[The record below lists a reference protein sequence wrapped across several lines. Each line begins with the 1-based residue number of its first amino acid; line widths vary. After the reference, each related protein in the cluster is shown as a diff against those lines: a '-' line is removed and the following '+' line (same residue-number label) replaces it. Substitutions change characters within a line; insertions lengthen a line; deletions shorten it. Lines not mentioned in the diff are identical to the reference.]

1 MLFNFPSIS
10 LTKIA
15 IDTSGVTPAKIT
27 LIALGAERA
36 TKIIVKI
43 LVKEIKRSYN
53 NQFRL

>member
-10 LTKIA
+10 LTEIA
-15 IDTSGVTPAKIT
+15 IDTPGVTPTKTT

-43 LVKEIKRSYN
+43 SCQRN
-53 NQFRL
+53 